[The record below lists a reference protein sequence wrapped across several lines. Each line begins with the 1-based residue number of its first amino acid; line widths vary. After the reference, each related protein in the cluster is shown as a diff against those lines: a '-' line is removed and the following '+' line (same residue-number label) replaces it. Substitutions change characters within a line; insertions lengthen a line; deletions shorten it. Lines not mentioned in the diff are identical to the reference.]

1 MTVRSSIEIAI
12 PYQMINYESSAV
24 PSGPQT
30 EAETGAGQGISCVTC
45 RVEMSARVL
54 SALPHSDT
62 TVTLWAWEKAR
73 KVVVGHKVE
82 ESNSDATKNCQEG

>member
-1 MTVRSSIEIAI
+1 MTYFLRS
-12 PYQMINYESSAV
+12 
-24 PSGPQT
+24 
-30 EAETGAGQGISCVTC
+30 ETIFL
-45 RVEMSARVL
+45 SARVL
-54 SALPHSDT
+54 GALPNSDT